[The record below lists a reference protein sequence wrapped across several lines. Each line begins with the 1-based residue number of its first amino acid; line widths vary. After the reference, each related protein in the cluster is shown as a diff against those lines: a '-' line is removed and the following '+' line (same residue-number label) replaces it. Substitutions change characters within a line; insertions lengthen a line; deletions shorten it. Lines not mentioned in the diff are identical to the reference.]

1 MARESFVFYRSF
13 FEAISLMPSEVQA
26 EVYPA
31 LAEYALYGTEPE
43 GLSDIARGVF
53 ILVKPNIDA
62 GITRYESGRKAAQF
76 GKLGGRPPKDAKAA
90 QPAKAKDKDKA
101 EAADPASG
109 PTPSLRQEIDLMKA
123 DRTWHEPVCMQFHI
137 TTEEFSERL
146 EAFLNHCQ
154 CEYEGKPHKDLNDA
168 KRHFISWCRKA
179 YPPSG
184 TGGAGKEQPPCDD
197 SPSPNPNPKNNP
209 KHNNNGNN
217 QDYRPTGREREKA
230 RRDAEFAQYIACK
243 LAGGGDGVP

>member
-62 GITRYESGRKAAQF
+62 GITRYESGRKGAQF
-76 GKLGGRPPKDAKAA
+76 GKLGGRPAKEAKAA
-90 QPAKAKDKDKA
+90 KPDKPAKDKG
-101 EAADPASG
+101 EAADPPSAY
-109 PTPSLRQEIDLMKA
+109 TLSLRQEIDAMKA

-137 TTEEFSERL
+137 SAEEFSERL

-197 SPSPNPNPKNNP
+197 NPNPNPKNNP